1 MLILAY
7 LLGAIPTSIWIGK
20 VFYKIDIREHGS
32 GNAGASNAI
41 RVFGPAVG
49 ILVLVLDM
57 LKGFAAVFLVKFYS
71 FVHPGTPEYINIQII
86 LGIAAVLGHIYPVY
100 AGFRGGKG
108 VATVFGVLLALHPFA
123 TLCAAGV
130 FLISF
135 FITHYSSVGSILA
148 GLSFPVFIIFVF
160 DTPYLHLKIFSGL
173 VSLLLIYTHRKNVV
187 RLWKGIENKT
197 NFSKGSNPTH

>member
-1 MLILAY
+1 
-7 LLGAIPTSIWIGK
+7 
-20 VFYKIDIREHGS
+20 
-32 GNAGASNAI
+32 
-41 RVFGPAVG
+41 
-49 ILVLVLDM
+49 
-57 LKGFAAVFLVKFYS
+57 
-71 FVHPGTPEYINIQII
+71 

-130 FLISF
+130 FLIGF
-135 FITHYSSVGSILA
+135 FSTRYSSVGSILA

-173 VSLLLIYTHRKNVV
+173 VSLLIIYTHRKNIV
-187 RLWKGIENKT
+187 RLLKGNENKT
-197 NFSKGSNPTH
+197 NFSKGSSQ